1 MGLKHSGLGVL
12 AATAMPGFARVAPS
26 ASSGWRL
33 RETGS
38 SGQGMMV
45 RAQTLNTCWSAWLA
59 LLLSAW
65 PGWASAGQGDV
76 LRPYVS
82 YGVTYDDNLLRVNSA
97 ADAIALFGSEQTS
110 DTINRATVGI
120 TIDKQIS
127 LQHLNIN
134 LELNRDTFNRFNIL
148 DNDERNFSGKWNWH
162 LGNHLQGNLGASHT
176 RSLGT
181 FLEFRQLVRNDR
193 TRNRTFADLAW
204 RFHPSWRLR
213 TSASTYD
220 LENSIAAQRTQDRS
234 EDAAEI
240 GVDYLTSSGSRVGVR
255 YRQVEGT
262 FPNRQLVE
270 GSLVDNGYR
279 QDEASAVADWR
290 YSGKTRLQFE
300 AGMVKRNH
308 NQVSARDFTGLT
320 GRATLGWAPT
330 GKITLSLVGWR
341 DINAV
346 GDATASFSDNLG
358 VSLTPAWA
366 ITSKLS
372 LQGKFSYEQQ
382 DHAGDPGL
390 VLTAQP
396 RRQDTFRSA
405 MAAVS
410 YTPLQDLQLSFSMQH
425 DERQSNISERRFK
438 SNSVMLNSR
447 YEF

>member
-1 MGLKHSGLGVL
+1 M
-12 AATAMPGFARVAPS
+12 A
-26 ASSGWRL
+26 
-33 RETGS
+33 
-38 SGQGMMV
+38 
-45 RAQTLNTCWSAWLA
+45 RAQTINTCWPAWLA
-59 LLLSAW
+59 LLLSVW
-65 PGWASAGQGDV
+65 PGWASAEQGDV

-97 ADAIALFGSEQTS
+97 ADAIASFGSEQTS

-120 TIDKQIS
+120 IIDKQIS
-127 LQHLNIN
+127 LQRININ
-134 LELNRDTFNRFNIL
+134 LELNRDTFNRFSIL
-148 DNDERNFSGKWNWH
+148 DNDGRDFSGKWNWH
-162 LGNHLQGNLGASHT
+162 LGNHLEGNLGASYT

-193 TRNRTFADLAW
+193 TQNRKFADLAW

-220 LENSIAAQRTQDRS
+220 LENSIAAQRTQNRS
-234 EDAAEI
+234 EDATEV
-240 GVDYLTSSGSRVGVR
+240 GVDYLASSGSHVGVQ
-255 YRQVEGT
+255 YRQVTGT
-262 FPNRQLVE
+262 FPNRQLVG
-270 GSLVDNGYR
+270 GSLVDNGYQ
-279 QDEASAVADWR
+279 QDEASAVVDWW
-290 YSGKTRLQFE
+290 YSGKTRLQLE

-308 NQVSARDFTGLT
+308 NQVPARDFTGLT
-320 GRATLGWAPT
+320 GRATLDWAPT
-330 GKITLSLVGWR
+330 GKITLSLAGWR

-346 GDATASFSDNLG
+346 DDATASFSVNRG

-366 ITSKLS
+366 ITSKLA
-372 LQGKFSYEQQ
+372 LQGKLSYEQR
-382 DHAGDPGL
+382 DHAGDPSQ

-425 DERQSNISERRFK
+425 DERQSNIFQSGFK
-438 SNSVMLNSR
+438 SNSIMLNGR